1 MNLCS
6 DPSTCR
12 RGFHS
17 GIATSGRTARRLF
30 AALLLWALCQH
41 PANADP
47 VLDALQSIEEELDAR
62 VGFFGRDLNTEETL
76 AYGADYRF
84 PLNSVF
90 KLFACGALLLEVDK
104 GASRLTDSVDVRDY
118 PLVSYS
124 PAVEKSVSAGHFEMT
139 LGDACSMMLSVSD
152 NTAANIVLAEIGGPE
167 GFTAFMRS
175 IGDDVTRLDRWEPEL
190 NEALPGDPR
199 DTTTPHAIA
208 DSLETLLL
216 GDVLSVASRAILRE
230 WLSRHS
236 VADDLFRAALP
247 PSWSIEDRTG
257 AGGYG
262 SRAIIAI
269 IYPPERKPVIAAL
282 FMRDT
287 TANFARRNA
296 AAARVA
302 AAIVKSV
309 DFD

>member
-1 MNLCS
+1 M
-6 DPSTCR
+6 
-12 RGFHS
+12 
-17 GIATSGRTARRLF
+17 
-30 AALLLWALCQH
+30 LLWALCEH

-47 VLDALQSIEEELDAR
+47 VLEAIQAIEQELDAR
-62 VGFFGRDLNTEETL
+62 VGFFSRDLNTEETL
-76 AYGADYRF
+76 ACGADHRF

-90 KLFACGALLLEVDK
+90 KLFACGALLSKVDK
-104 GASRLTDSVDVRDY
+104 GESRLTDFVDLRDY
-118 PLVSYS
+118 PLVNYS
-124 PAVEKSVSAGHFEMT
+124 PAVKESVGAGRFEIT
-139 LGDACSMMLSVSD
+139 LGDACAMMLSVSD

-199 DTTTPHAIA
+199 DTTTPRAIA

-216 GDVLSVASRAILRE
+216 GDVLSVASRATLGS

-269 IYPPERKPVIAAL
+269 IYPPDREPVIAAL

-287 TANFARRNA
+287 SANFARRNA
-296 AAARVA
+296 AAARVG
-302 AAIVKSV
+302 AAIVESV
-309 DFD
+309 EFD